1 MEQTWLDLEVAC
13 LGKEYINKDTKV
25 DKAMDFNRRGRD
37 KRAFNNDSEYE
48 FYEDTH
54 NEKGEYIGKSSG
66 FGNIGDVNIP
76 QPERD
81 TMKSNENVALPMG
94 NGNQRIIVYYPKT
107 PEDVMVLI
115 KHLKMNNPAV
125 VNLDEIDAETAQRIL
140 DFLSGAVCALSGS
153 AHRISGNMFLLSP
166 KGVEI
171 TIPYEQK

>member
-1 MEQTWLDLEVAC
+1 MGLNW
-13 LGKEYINKDTKV
+13 
-25 DKAMDFNRRGRD
+25 RGRD
-37 KRAFNNDSEYE
+37 RSGGSNENYE

-54 NEKGEYIGKSSG
+54 NERGEYVGRKSQKSG
-66 FGNIGDVNIP
+66 FNHKGDMNVTAPHESN
-76 QPERD
+76 
-81 TMKSNENVALPMG
+81 MKKNENVAMPMG

-125 VNLDEIDAETAQRIL
+125 VNLDDLDEVTAQRIL
-140 DFLSGAVCALSGS
+140 DFLSGAICALAGT
-153 AHRISGNMFLLSP
+153 AHRIAGNLFLLSP

>member
-1 MEQTWLDLEVAC
+1 MF
-13 LGKEYINKDTKV
+13 TKV
-25 DKAMDFNRRGRD
+25 EKTMDFNRRGRD
-37 KRAFNNDSEYE
+37 NHSSEDDYE

-54 NEKGEYIGKSSG
+54 NETGEYVGRKQSA
-66 FGNIGDVNIP
+66 FNHIGDVNVSAP
-76 QPERD
+76 NEESVS
-81 TMKSNENVALPMG
+81 KNENVAIPMG

-125 VNLDEIDAETAQRIL
+125 VNLDDIDEGTAQRIL

-153 AHRISGNMFLLSP
+153 AHRIAGNMFLLSP

-171 TIPYEQK
+171 TMPYEQK

>member
-1 MEQTWLDLEVAC
+1 MF
-13 LGKEYINKDTKV
+13 TKV
-25 DKAMDFNRRGRD
+25 EKFMDFNRRRENRSAD
-37 KRAFNNDSEYE
+37 EEYE

-54 NEKGEYIGKSSG
+54 NEKGEYVGLRSSG
-66 FGNIGDVNIP
+66 FNRHGDVNVSASSESHISSS
-76 QPERD
+76 Q
-81 TMKSNENVALPMG
+81 NVAIPMG
-94 NGNQRIIVYYPKT
+94 DGNQRIIVYYPKT

-125 VNLDEIDAETAQRIL
+125 VNLDDIDEGTAQRIL

>member
-1 MEQTWLDLEVAC
+1 MGIE
-13 LGKEYINKDTKV
+13 V
-25 DKAMDFNRRGRD
+25 DKAMDFNRRGRESRGAGD
-37 KRAFNNDSEYE
+37 NGDYE

-54 NEKGEYIGKSSG
+54 DENGEYVGRRASG
-66 FGNIGDVNIP
+66 FGRQGDLNVAAP
-76 QPERD
+76 SEDLMQ
-81 TMKSNENVALPMG
+81 KNENVAIPMG
-94 NGNQRIIVYYPKT
+94 NGNQRIIIYYPKT

-125 VNLDEIDAETAQRIL
+125 VNLDNLDENTAQRIL